1 MNLKNGITVFYCRK
15 YIWPVLFIGVFFSAC
30 GYRFSGSGNL
40 PSGVQTIFIQVLK
53 NRTVETGYE
62 STVTNDLIYEFTRN
76 GRAVE
81 KSRDNTDAFLTG
93 VIESEKIRTI
103 SRQGQLDPLERRV
116 QITISLKLTDRGD
129 TVIWSRSSISD
140 SEAYDVGSNNQIT
153 ERNKRRALEVLS
165 KRLAETAYNR
175 LTDNF

>member
-1 MNLKNGITVFYCRK
+1 MNLKNGVTVFYCRK
-15 YIWPVLFIGVFFSAC
+15 YIWLVLFIGVFFSAC

-40 PSGVQTIFIQVLK
+40 PSGVQTIFIEVLK

-81 KSRDNTDAFLTG
+81 KSRDHTDAFLTG
-93 VIESEKIRTI
+93 VIESKDIRTI
-103 SRQGQLDPLERRV
+103 SRQGQLKPLERRV

-129 TVIWSRSSISD
+129 TVIWSRPGISD
-140 SEAYDVGSNNQIT
+140 SEAYDVGANNQIT
-153 ERNKRRALEVLS
+153 KRNERHALEILS

>member
-1 MNLKNGITVFYCRK
+1 M
-15 YIWPVLFIGVFFSAC
+15 GVFFSAC

-40 PSGVQTIFIQVLK
+40 PSGVQTVFIEVLK

-62 STVTNDLIYEFTRN
+62 NTVTNDLIYEFTRN
-76 GRAVE
+76 GRVVE

-93 VIESEKIRTI
+93 VIESEHVRTI
-103 SRQGQLDPLERRV
+103 SRQGQLAPLERRV
-116 QITISLKLTDRGD
+116 QIAISLKLTDRD
-129 TVIWSRSSISD
+129 HRVIWSRSGISD
-140 SEAYDVGSNNQIT
+140 SEAYDVGANNQIT
-153 ERNKRRALEVLS
+153 EQNKRHALEILS

>member
-1 MNLKNGITVFYCRK
+1 MFYCRK
-15 YIWPVLFIGVFFSAC
+15 YIWLVLFIGVFFSAC
-30 GYRFSGSGNL
+30 GYQFSGSGNL
-40 PSGVQTIFIQVLK
+40 PSGVQTIFIEVLK

-81 KSRDNTDAFLTG
+81 KSRDHTDAFLTG
-93 VIESEKIRTI
+93 VIESKDIRTI
-103 SRQGQLDPLERRV
+103 SRQGQLKPLERRV

-129 TVIWSRSSISD
+129 TVIWSRSDISD
-140 SEAYDVGSNNQIT
+140 SETYDVGANNQIT
-153 ERNKRRALEVLS
+153 KRNERHALEILS

>member
-1 MNLKNGITVFYCRK
+1 MFYCRK

-40 PSGVQTIFIQVLK
+40 PSGVETVFIEVLE

-62 STVTNDLIYEFTRN
+62 NTVTNDLIYEFTRN
-76 GRAVE
+76 GRAVQ
-81 KSRDNTDAFLTG
+81 KSKDTTDAFLTG
-93 VIESEKIRTI
+93 VIVSEHIRTI

-129 TVIWSRSSISD
+129 RVLWSRSGISD
-140 SEAYDVGSNNQIT
+140 SEAYDVGANNQIT
-153 ERNKRRALEVLS
+153 ERNKRLALEILS

-175 LTDNF
+175 LTDDF

>member
-1 MNLKNGITVFYCRK
+1 MFYCRK

-40 PSGVQTIFIQVLK
+40 PSGVQTIFIKVFE

-62 STVTNDLIYEFTRN
+62 NTVTNDLIYEFTRN
-76 GRAVE
+76 GRAVQ

-93 VIESEKIRTI
+93 VIESEHIRTI
-103 SRQGQLDPLERRV
+103 SRQGQLDPIERQV
-116 QITISLKLTDRGD
+116 QITISLKLTDQGD
-129 TVIWSRSSISD
+129 TVIWSRSGISD
-140 SEAYDVGSNNQIT
+140 SEAYNVGVNNQIT
-153 ERNKRRALEVLS
+153 ERNKRQALGILS
-165 KRLAETAYNR
+165 KRLSETAYNR

>member
-40 PSGVQTIFIQVLK
+40 PSGVQTVFIQVLK
-53 NRTVETGYE
+53 NRTMETGYE

-76 GRAVE
+76 GRTVE

-153 ERNKRRALEVLS
+153 ERNKRHALGILS